1 MTNPTHLFSETSDG
15 YTITLTAFSNAGC
28 LDTHSVTIH
37 YKGNCEF
44 FIPNSFSPDGN
55 EVNETFK
62 PIISEN
68 SGIDVT
74 DYTLLI
80 YDRWGELLFE
90 SHDVSVG
97 WDGTYGDGQQN
108 RIVQNGTY
116 MWKLIL
122 KAFDE
127 ADHKIFVGKIN
138 LLR

>member
-1 MTNPTHLFSETSDG
+1 M
-15 YTITLTAFSNAGC
+15 
-28 LDTHSVTIH
+28 
-37 YKGNCEF
+37 
-44 FIPNSFSPDGN
+44 
-55 EVNETFK
+55 
-62 PIISEN
+62 
-68 SGIDVT
+68 T

-97 WDGTYGDGQQN
+97 WDGTYGVGQQN